1 MAGSAKRSEMVEK
14 SFCEELGLGLG
25 LGFGFGG
32 GCGGEHCGSSS
43 GGHLMRGLPGTESHD
58 WSEEKR
64 RLTV

>member
-25 LGFGFGG
+25 FGFGG
-32 GCGGEHCGSSS
+32 GGEHCGSSS
-43 GGHLMRGLPGTESHD
+43 GGHLMRGLPGTESHE